1 MEYENS
7 IKKLNEGLTRNN
19 EEKIK
24 TVFDYF
30 AEKNYFSNILLLLFN
45 KLINIFLF
53 WKINPYKYILLRKH
67 IKCLFPLW
75 KAQ

>member
-67 IKCLFPLW
+67 IKCLFPL
-75 KAQ
+75 